1 MPILEIEIVT
11 RPGEVLPPGIASEI
25 ADRAGEIF
33 ASTPGG
39 TWVRLRALPDASY
52 AENGGGPPLGVHP
65 VFVTVLKSRLPD
77 SDELEQEAA
86 RLAAAVARIC
96 GRPAENVH
104 ILYLP
109 EGSGRV
115 AFGGKIIRR

>member
-1 MPILEIEIVT
+1 
-11 RPGEVLPPGIASEI
+11 
-25 ADRAGEIF
+25 
-33 ASTPGG
+33 
-39 TWVRLRALPDASY
+39 
-52 AENGGGPPLGVHP
+52 VHP